1 MSNEATIYAFLD
13 DTALHRRVRGMK
25 AHASA
30 NQGVCCIDDQ
40 MVNFFMDPSTIVDAR
55 PNRLKPIGIASMS
68 SDGETSIGSSSV
80 TDIQGSLDG
89 VMSIHF
95 DGGKIGDI
103 DLSET
108 KLTDTELVYL
118 FNIIEYAA
126 YSQNEQGVLPS
137 AATMNA
143 TINAQPAIYGDNSF
157 YLLGSLRVS
166 AEALDTDYDV
176 RERVVLTADN
186 YSDHT
191 GKVFIEAGQKS
202 GVELT
207 AALREEYIGKT
218 GYVVNTGRIEAYA
231 HGVTDPINPVIRT
244 WIEFTVTLSGGQL
257 VTFHIFMGRDTFMA
271 NYPYST
277 ITDIIYPCDPALLRD
292 LSSVANV
299 ADMLSKSSSFVNREL
314 MSSGSI
320 GNRLTGPIEAEDHSG
335 LLRYPCIY
343 NNATVG
349 NGQGQYELYFGVLY
363 KGVEPDS
370 EAARIA
376 IKNDLLER
384 TATTDSDWQD
394 ILPDLFAAAT
404 FILFPLW
411 HHTTENES
419 GSTVAS
425 KVYGVSAFPEII
437 SLFYPS
443 YTEAQ
448 IKEYLEVLPN
458 AVSPYLILAM
468 PSMENREVYRRL
480 RTIHA
485 TYQAVANSSTDV
497 SKQTESTIKFAEKLN
512 DTIGALIASMS
523 SGQQPAG
530 AKAYNGVYCVSFVE
544 DGISYYVVTPQTFD
558 ETISSDEAEELM

>member
-1 MSNEATIYAFLD
+1 MSTTATIYAFLD

-40 MVNFFMDPSTIVDAR
+40 MVNYFVDPSTIVDAR
-55 PNRLKPIGIASMS
+55 PARLKPIGIASIE
-68 SDGETSIGSSSV
+68 GGTSV
-80 TDIQGSLDG
+80 TDEQGALDG
-89 VMSIHF
+89 VMSLHF
-95 DGGKIGDI
+95 DGGKIGDL

-108 KLTDTELVYL
+108 RLTATELNYL

-126 YSQNEQGVLPS
+126 YSQNEQGVLLS

-143 TINAQPAIYGDNSF
+143 TINAQPGTYGDDSF

-166 AEALDTDYDV
+166 AESLDTDYDV
-176 RERVVLTADN
+176 RERVVLSADN
-186 YSDHT
+186 YSSYQ
-191 GKVFIEAGQKS
+191 GKVFIKAGQKT

-207 AALREEYIGKT
+207 ALNREEYIGKV
-218 GYVVNTGRIEAYA
+218 GYVVNTDRIEAYA
-231 HGVTDPINPVIRT
+231 HGVADPINPVIRT

-257 VTFHIFMGRDTFMA
+257 VTFHIFMGRDAFMA
-271 NYPYST
+271 DYPYST
-277 ITDIIYPCDPALLRD
+277 ITDIVYPCDPNLLLD
-292 LSSVANV
+292 LSTVTNV
-299 ADMLSKSSSFVNREL
+299 ADMLSQSSSFINSEL
-314 MSSGSI
+314 MSIGSV
-320 GNRLTGPIEAEDHSG
+320 GNRTAGPIEAEDHSG

-343 NNATVG
+343 NNATIG
-349 NGQGQYELYFGVLY
+349 NGQGQYELYFGVMY

-370 EAARIA
+370 EEARIA

-384 TATTDSDWQD
+384 TSTTDADWQD

-411 HHTTENES
+411 HHTTINAGREIP
-419 GSTVAS
+419 S
-425 KVYGVSAFPEII
+425 KVYGVTMFPEIVKR
-437 SLFYPS
+437 FYPN

-448 IKEYLEVLPN
+448 LKDYLEVLPN

-480 RTIHA
+480 RTIHP

-497 SKQTESTIKFAEKLN
+497 DKQSTSTIKFAEKLN
-512 DTIGALIASMS
+512 DTMGQLIDSQN

-544 DGISYYVVTPQTFD
+544 DGISYYVVTPQTFV
-558 ETISSDEAEELM
+558 ETISVEDKEDLM